1 VYLRI
6 YENLEK
12 WAEKIMEKA
21 FEEEITAIKN
31 TNKHS
36 RNNLNLNFAVV
47 IASTNN
53 IEKLNLMLP
62 VLGFKQIRKT
72 MHNIRSV
79 NNDGVTKKN
88 GSEEQFFISI

>member
-1 VYLRI
+1 MYLRI
-6 YENLEK
+6 NENLEK
-12 WAEKIMEKA
+12 WAEKIMEKD
-21 FEEEITAIKN
+21 FEREITAIKN

-79 NNDGVTKKN
+79 NKMVLREKN
-88 GSEEQFFISI
+88 GLEEQFFISI